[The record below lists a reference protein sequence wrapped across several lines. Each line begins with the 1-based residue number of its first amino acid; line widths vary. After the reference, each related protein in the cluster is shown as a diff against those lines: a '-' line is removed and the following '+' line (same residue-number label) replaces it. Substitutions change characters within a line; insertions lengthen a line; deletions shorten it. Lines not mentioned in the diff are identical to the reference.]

1 MKKPLVIISACQF
14 TRLALESLIPAD
26 RYIVRVY
33 SNVTTEVEFVLKTS
47 CGYLLADIPSLP
59 SGELVL
65 LACLVR
71 LRSDAG
77 QWQVCLTGDS
87 DWFDNAPA
95 SSLYNGFPHIGTLLK
110 ASRYQN
116 QIIRWL
122 LRPLPGDMSDFWLL
136 TARELSVLKILM
148 QGMSF
153 SEIARYE
160 QRSSKTLHAIATQAL
175 RKLGL
180 GTLSD
185 FRLLYTGC
193 GDSRVKRNIR
203 LHARYV
209 GQHSAHRLTQYVQN
223 MVSGILYPEKVI
235 VGKSINSDAISGK
248 VLSGQRKHMS
258 KKDQEC
264 YDTAALLLP
273 PTAARTDSLQCR
285 GQNISTALGCRSGR
299 HAVQPVQRAGVLT
312 SVREGCVSFFSVP
325 QELYLH
331 SLKLYQPVLS
341 AILPAS
347 EQKKSYAINCGT
359 GRRVS

>member
-1 MKKPLVIISACQF
+1 M
-14 TRLALESLIPAD
+14 
-26 RYIVRVY
+26 RVY

-95 SSLYNGFPHIGTLLK
+95 ASLYNGFPRIGTMLT

-153 SEIARYE
+153 SEIGFAPIFPDTCYHL
-160 QRSSKTLHAIATQAL
+160 THYWLAAVDIPVA
-175 RKLGL
+175 
-180 GTLSD
+180 SD
-185 FRLLYTGC
+185 NPVHY
-193 GDSRVKRNIR
+193 
-203 LHARYV
+203 A
-209 GQHSAHRLTQYVQN
+209 
-223 MVSGILYPEKVI
+223 
-235 VGKSINSDAISGK
+235 DAIRYNARMPLQGS
-248 VLSGQRKHMS
+248 
-258 KKDQEC
+258 
-264 YDTAALLLP
+264 LLP
-273 PTAARTDSLQCR
+273 
-285 GQNISTALGCRSGR
+285 
-299 HAVQPVQRAGVLT
+299 LT
-312 SVREGCVSFFSVP
+312 RLVW
-325 QELYLH
+325 
-331 SLKLYQPVLS
+331 
-341 AILPAS
+341 A
-347 EQKKSYAINCGT
+347 
-359 GRRVS
+359 

>member
-14 TRLALESLIPAD
+14 TRLALESLIPTD

-95 SSLYNGFPHIGTLLK
+95 ASLYNGFPRIGTMLT

-153 SEIARYE
+153 SE
-160 QRSSKTLHAIATQAL
+160 
-175 RKLGL
+175 
-180 GTLSD
+180 
-185 FRLLYTGC
+185 
-193 GDSRVKRNIR
+193 
-203 LHARYV
+203 
-209 GQHSAHRLTQYVQN
+209 
-223 MVSGILYPEKVI
+223 
-235 VGKSINSDAISGK
+235 
-248 VLSGQRKHMS
+248 
-258 KKDQEC
+258 
-264 YDTAALLLP
+264 
-273 PTAARTDSLQCR
+273 
-285 GQNISTALGCRSGR
+285 
-299 HAVQPVQRAGVLT
+299 
-312 SVREGCVSFFSVP
+312 
-325 QELYLH
+325 
-331 SLKLYQPVLS
+331 
-341 AILPAS
+341 
-347 EQKKSYAINCGT
+347 
-359 GRRVS
+359 

>member
-116 QIIRWL
+116 QIIR
-122 LRPLPGDMSDFWLL
+122 
-136 TARELSVLKILM
+136 
-148 QGMSF
+148 
-153 SEIARYE
+153 
-160 QRSSKTLHAIATQAL
+160 
-175 RKLGL
+175 
-180 GTLSD
+180 
-185 FRLLYTGC
+185 
-193 GDSRVKRNIR
+193 
-203 LHARYV
+203 
-209 GQHSAHRLTQYVQN
+209 
-223 MVSGILYPEKVI
+223 
-235 VGKSINSDAISGK
+235 
-248 VLSGQRKHMS
+248 
-258 KKDQEC
+258 
-264 YDTAALLLP
+264 
-273 PTAARTDSLQCR
+273 
-285 GQNISTALGCRSGR
+285 
-299 HAVQPVQRAGVLT
+299 
-312 SVREGCVSFFSVP
+312 
-325 QELYLH
+325 
-331 SLKLYQPVLS
+331 
-341 AILPAS
+341 
-347 EQKKSYAINCGT
+347 
-359 GRRVS
+359 